1 MQVFKDFDT
10 QLDGHLKFGCRDD
23 GERAQTQ
30 LCIDFLRDDPTCFDR
45 TNLQGHFTGSAVV
58 TDTETHSFMLM
69 TLHRKAGRWLHL
81 GGHCDGLPQ
90 PFVTAWTE
98 AHEESGLR
106 SVLPVD
112 IRIFDIDI
120 HDVAPHLEVA
130 GHKHYDIRYW
140 FTARR
145 SEPLIISDESMQ
157 LEWVPIRQVLE
168 RNSDPIVS
176 KLIYKL
182 SFLI

>member
-1 MQVFKDFDT
+1 MRFKDFQS
-10 QLDGHLKFGCRDD
+10 QLEGHLKFGCSDD
-23 GERAQTQ
+23 DERSQTQ
-30 LCIDFLRDDPTCFDR
+30 LCLDFLQEDQTCFDR
-45 TNLQGHFTGSAVV
+45 SNLQRHFTGSAVV
-58 TDTETHSFMLM
+58 TDTETHSHMLM
-69 TLHRKAGRWLHL
+69 TLHRKAGCWLPL

-112 IRIFDIDI
+112 LRIFDVDI
-120 HDVAPHLEVA
+120 HDVAPHLDVA

-145 SEPLIISDESMQ
+145 SEPLIITDESMQ

-176 KLIYKL
+176 KLIHKL
-182 SFLI
+182 AFLI